1 MSEQNK
7 LYIPQSIMDNLSL
20 LAKKQ
25 LSEMTELQQ
34 AEFVDSYR
42 RKAKSTGIGYV
53 CWLFSLHYAYVGQW
67 GLEIIFLCTMGGFF
81 IWWLV
86 DAFRVPGIINNYNR
100 DVAMD
105 ILREIKLMSK

>member
-42 RKAKSTGIGYV
+42 RKAKSTMCAGCLACI
-53 CWLFSLHYAYVGQW
+53 
-67 GLEIIFLCTMGGFF
+67 M
-81 IWWLV
+81 
-86 DAFRVPGIINNYNR
+86 
-100 DVAMD
+100 
-105 ILREIKLMSK
+105 LMWASGA